1 MKTILATFDVVDLY
15 TNIPHAYGLEALYY
29 QIDKHPGSLHERFN
43 KEFVLE
49 SVTLILENNN
59 CKLNDDFFVEI
70 NGTVIGTTSV
80 PTHATLSMGYFELT
94 FYRICINEFSETLD
108 QFILENWCW
117 FLQSRTKKLAQG
129 KEIQ

>member
-29 QIDKHPGSLHERFN
+29 QIDNHPGSLHERFN

-80 PTHATLSMGYFELT
+80 PIHVTLSMVYFELT